1 MMPHRSD
8 PTSGR
13 DLPEGLY
20 ALPVGDGLAW
30 LPREI
35 PRTCWQC
42 RHCQQAYTAET
53 PGILQFWAGHHPSVC
68 PARGEAS
75 HGRGGAPPA
84 GGRDPA
90 GAGPS

>member
-1 MMPHRSD
+1 MMPRRSD
-8 PTSGR
+8 PAPGR

-53 PGILQFWAGHHPSVC
+53 PGTLQFWAGHHPSVC
-68 PARGEAS
+68 PAREEA
-75 HGRGGAPPA
+75 GRG
-84 GGRDPA
+84 
-90 GAGPS
+90 